1 VAWRLMIENYQELM
15 MSETLNNPQY
25 WEKKIRIAI
34 LALATFIA
42 MC

>member
-1 VAWRLMIENYQELM
+1 MIAYLTNRRF
-15 MSETLNNPQY
+15 
-25 WEKKIRIAI
+25 WDKKIRIGI